1 MLFKNFYNNHDQF
14 RLNESN
20 FISSDWFGLF
30 DQDAKFRLSE
40 LTIDKLFEG
49 LDLEKSDAIHTF
61 IKSNMPS
68 LAPVMGKDK
77 ASNTSAFELIRSQ
90 ISYMDTRILFIE
102 KDLSAG
108 FQAVIDAT
116 KTSYGERQKKIS
128 EITSPSG
135 ISSVIPKIDE
145 AVKNFMKST
154 TIDFKSEALKQSFIS
169 LYNLDISSIIKQTLT
184 SLEQSASTVGL
195 KGLYTVVDGMELEE
209 IESDTI
215 QSNPKLLVG
224 SLLEPNELIKS
235 VDLYDRLAGFYEMVI
250 NMYPYGQQLS
260 TKFGKNY
267 TSINLTSG
275 VVGPDA
281 IMAMKQF
288 IPSID
293 SGVFE
298 PMGELL
304 NEVSSILLKRVFLQ
318 SPDEDTKNIFTPSMQ
333 VMYMCVVSLVSLKLI
348 NLNLEVESLVVKK
361 EETIKKEA
369 GEKKFN
375 ILRNKAMAQAEIVE
389 KLENLGF
396 FTTDRLVYKV
406 GSRKM
411 NPEVVKLINNLLIY
425 SGNVEKSKLNSEVF
439 DTITE
444 RGVKDFQMKA
454 GAKLQDGKIGR
465 ETKALINGYV
475 QALKQKYAQGPLSN
489 VGSTSFMD
497 TNPNNVSS
505 VK

>member
-14 RLNESN
+14 RLNEGN
-20 FISSDWFGLF
+20 FISSDWTGLI

-49 LDLEKSDAIHTF
+49 LDLEKSEAFHTF

-68 LAPVMGKDK
+68 LAPVMGKDR
-77 ASNTSAFELIRSQ
+77 ASITSAFELIRSQ

-116 KTSYGERQKKIS
+116 KTSYAERKKKIS
-128 EITSPSG
+128 EITNPSG
-135 ISSVIPKIDE
+135 VSSVIPKIDE

-184 SLEQSASTVGL
+184 NLEQSASTVGL

-209 IESDTI
+209 IEPDTA

-224 SLLEPNELIKS
+224 SLLEPNELIKC
-235 VDLYDRLAGFYEMVI
+235 VDLYDRLAGFYEMVT

-267 TSINLTSG
+267 ISINLTSG

-281 IMAMKQF
+281 IMAIKQF

-333 VMYMCVVSLVSLKLI
+333 VMYMCMVSLVSLKLI
-348 NLNLEVESLVVKK
+348 NLNLEVESLVIKT
-361 EETIKKEA
+361 EEYIKK
-369 GEKKFN
+369 
-375 ILRNKAMAQAEIVE
+375 QAELKKQAE
-389 KLENLGF
+389 KIKLRQKFISIADGLESLQFFNPSGVVYRVGSTRMSSQVIKLVNNLFVYMGYLENNKLDDTNYDQ
-396 FTTDRLVYKV
+396 TTFDGVLQYQI
-406 GSRKM
+406 
-411 NPEVVKLINNLLIY
+411 ENNLRL
-425 SGNVEKSKLNSEVF
+425 K
-439 DTITE
+439 
-444 RGVKDFQMKA
+444 
-454 GAKLQDGKIGR
+454 DGKIGK
-465 ETKALINGYV
+465 ETKASLTKYIV
-475 QALKQKYAQGPLSN
+475 MVKDKLKKDL
-489 VGSTSFMD
+489 D
-497 TNPNNVSS
+497 TLNQSAVTGTTT
-505 VK
+505 